1 MGDDVWNMHI
11 PPDWGIFCAQIVSF
25 VVFWFIFGRLFFGP
39 FLKILGDRE
48 GRLKELGDRTAE
60 LLRDEKAAAE
70 QRESQLAVVRRE
82 MLAER
87 EQQRRQAEADAARV
101 IEAAREEAKAQ
112 MDRMR
117 DEIQQEF
124 AAAQSQLDQMAETL
138 ARDLAQRLLRRPV
151 TNGGAALIN
160 QN

>member
-1 MGDDVWNMHI
+1 MHI
-11 PPDWGIFCAQIVSF
+11 PPDWGIFGAQIVSF

-48 GRLKELGDRTAE
+48 RRLKELGDRTAE
-60 LLRDEKAAAE
+60 LLREERAATE
-70 QRESQLAVVRRE
+70 QRESQLAAVRRE
-82 MLAER
+82 MLARR
-87 EQQRRQAEADAARV
+87 EQQRHQAEADAARL

-124 AAAQSQLDQMAETL
+124 AAAQSQLDQMAEIL
-138 ARDLAQRLLRRPV
+138 AGDLAQRLLRRPV
-151 TNGGAALIN
+151 TNGRAALIS